1 MIADSLLKLKMK
13 GLAYSRLALYTAE
26 SLPIIYSRR
35 FFDRE
40 ANRPEDL
47 PKDHRTQL
55 LEAFNSMLEEDIQ
68 NIKEGL
74 YSEKLVRPEPALDH
88 LKRYFGIWFDSLMS
102 AYRKSK
108 NQSKVFSKEAEPYLE
123 DLPDYYKRNFHYQTD
138 GYLTETSAE
147 MYSHQTEILFQGTL
161 SLMRRVLM
169 GPILRDLNLQSSKV
183 RILEIGCG
191 AGELT
196 EILLESKADMDITCI
211 DLSEPYLKVA
221 RKRFAGTDRVE
232 FVKQNGEDF
241 KSKAKFDLIIS
252 GYLFHEL
259 PLAARIR
266 VMENSRKLLK
276 RGGRI
281 VAMDSLQMGDSPQFD
296 WALKQFPKDFHEPFY
311 TNYTKNPVEDL
322 ISDSELV
329 SISKKAFLSKLVY
342 WDGRR

>member
-1 MIADSLLKLKMK
+1 MIADSLLKLKLK

-35 FFDRE
+35 FFDPR

-47 PKDHRTQL
+47 PKDHRTHL
-55 LEAFNSMLEEDIQ
+55 IEAFNSMLDEDIK
-68 NIKEGL
+68 NVKEGL
-74 YSEKLVRPEPALDH
+74 YSEKLVLPEPALDH
-88 LKRYFGIWFDSLMS
+88 LKRYFGIWYDSLLS

-108 NQSKVFSKEAEPYLE
+108 NQSKVFSKDAEPYLD

-138 GYLTETSAE
+138 GYLSETSAE

-169 GPILRDLNLQSSKV
+169 GPILRDLNLRSSKV
-183 RILEIGCG
+183 RVLEIGCG

-196 EILLESKADMDITCI
+196 EILLESKADLDLTCI

-221 RKRFAGTDRVE
+221 KKRFAGRDGVE
-232 FVKQNGEDF
+232 FLKRNGEDF
-241 KSKAKFDLIIS
+241 SSKTKFDLIVS

-259 PLAARIR
+259 PFEARVR
-266 VMENSRKLLK
+266 VMENSKRLLK
-276 RGGRI
+276 KGGR
-281 VAMDSLQMGDSPQFD
+281 VAAIDSLQLADSPQFD

-311 TNYTKNPVEDL
+311 TNYTKSPLENL
-322 ISDSELV
+322 IDFDGHEKST
-329 SISKKAFLSKLVY
+329 KKAFLSKLVFSKPTS
-342 WDGRR
+342 